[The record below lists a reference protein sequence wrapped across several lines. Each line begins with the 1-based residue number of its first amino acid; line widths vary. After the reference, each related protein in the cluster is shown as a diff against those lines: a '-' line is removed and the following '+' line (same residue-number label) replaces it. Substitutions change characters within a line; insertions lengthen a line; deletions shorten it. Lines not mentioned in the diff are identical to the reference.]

1 MLQKVF
7 GRDVPTRFCDEW
19 LCRHQ
24 RKEIPFVLA
33 DSPVFSGQLTIC
45 GTFICLADK
54 GVLVSVALVF
64 DL

>member
-1 MLQKVF
+1 MFQKVF
-7 GRDVPTRFCDEW
+7 HRDVPTRFCDEC

-33 DSPVFSGQLTIC
+33 DFPAFSGQRTIC

-54 GVLVSVALVF
+54 GVLVSLALVL